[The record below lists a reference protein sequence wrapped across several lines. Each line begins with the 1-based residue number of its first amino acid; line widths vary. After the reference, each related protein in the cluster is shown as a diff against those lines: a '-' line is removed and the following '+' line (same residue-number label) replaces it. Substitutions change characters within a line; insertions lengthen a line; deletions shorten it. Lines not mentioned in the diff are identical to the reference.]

1 MTAHQ
6 LSKRKNQV
14 RSVRVANPKHNL
26 TTKPKNGSCL
36 ARGIIRIIVSYI
48 LFQVLGFWL
57 VLWNMAFIFPYLGN
71 FIIPTDEIHHFQRG
85 RYSTN
90 KSLLTIINS
99 YNNHMIYIYILIN
112 HYWQYNINHIFQRG
126 RAQPPTRMFFV
137 PYDGSLAQPPGCF
150 PRGIPPAPTLL
161 CLRLCPATWTLVAW
175 SPNGPA
181 SKRLLLALSP
191 AILGL
196 FGDVLITHGQI
207 HNLENL

>member
-99 YNNHMIYIYILIN
+99 YNNHMIYIYIYLLTI
-112 HYWQYNINHIFQRG
+112 IDSIILTVFFRG
-126 RAQPPTRMFFV
+126 VGLSHQ
-137 PYDGSLAQPPGCF
+137 PGCF
-150 PRGIPPAPTLL
+150 LFPMMA
-161 CLRLCPATWTLVAW
+161 AW
-175 SPNGPA
+175 LNHPVVSLEEF
-181 SKRLLLALSP
+181 LLLQHSFAY
-191 AILGL
+191 AFAQQLGHWW
-196 FGDVLITHGQI
+196 HG
-207 HNLENL
+207 HPMVRHLNGCYLH